1 MENKNPESKYL
12 MLWIAVIIS
21 AIIIIVGWFYAVKY
35 NMAKISADMGKRG
48 QTEEQAAKE
57 FNDMIAGIGEI
68 IKKQEVA
75 PSAEVINGAKPEATV
90 DDKNAGKPIIQE
102 KTTETPVVKE

>member
-12 MLWIAVIIS
+12 MLWIAVIVS

-35 NMAKISADMGKRG
+35 NMAKISEDMGKRG

-68 IKKQEVA
+68 IKKQEAV
-75 PSAEVINGAKPEATV
+75 PPAEVNNGVKLDAPFDPA
-90 DDKNAGKPIIQE
+90 DDGAGAAQGDIKGDIT
-102 KTTETPVVKE
+102 K